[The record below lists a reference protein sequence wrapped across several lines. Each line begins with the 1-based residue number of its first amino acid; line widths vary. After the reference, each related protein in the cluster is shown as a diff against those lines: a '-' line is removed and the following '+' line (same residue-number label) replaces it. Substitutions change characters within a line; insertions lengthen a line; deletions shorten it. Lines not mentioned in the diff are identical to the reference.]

1 MGATNM
7 KSPCTNMQVKLIEA
21 RSRLARKVHEQQVRR
36 AILNESPDI
45 ARKDPELKEL
55 KEEITQI
62 RESIK
67 EIEAKMRPRSTT
79 FDANVNKKKAT
90 IKKRSPNG
98 GVKKRAAA
106 SLRALAKHCHDL
118 NTGKVDLAVLATYC
132 QSVNTSRLLGMA
144 SFAVQYGDAEKL
156 AQHAKWCL
164 KKSYVCKFPGCEET
178 RYKMKRMD
186 RHVQNRNCNGDP
198 LCKICKIHNMCVK
211 IPRKESNR
219 CFKS

>member
-7 KSPCTNMQVKLIEA
+7 KSPCTN
-21 RSRLARKVHEQQVRR
+21 
-36 AILNESPDI
+36 
-45 ARKDPELKEL
+45 
-55 KEEITQI
+55 
-62 RESIK
+62 
-67 EIEAKMRPRSTT
+67 MRPRSTT
-79 FDANVNKKKAT
+79 FDANVNKKRAT

-106 SLRALAKHCHDL
+106 SLRALA
-118 NTGKVDLAVLATYC
+118 TYC
-132 QSVNTSRLLGMA
+132 HFVNTSRLLGMA

-156 AQHAKWCL
+156 AQHAKWCV

-198 LCKICKIHNMCVK
+198 LCQICKIHNMCVK